1 MELLPLKPTTNGG
14 DGGEGAASPVDNGS
28 PQTVAVDTSPAALTT
43 SGLTKSFGGVVA
55 VNAIDFRAEPGQIH
69 GLLGEN
75 GAGKSTFIK
84 LLAGVLRADE
94 GEIHLGGEL
103 LGYRTGRTRSSH
115 VAAVF
120 QELSLVPDF
129 TVAENIWIGQEPLN
143 RIGGVSTR
151 RLRRKTRAL
160 FEELEIEGINPDR
173 EVRLLSVAERHLVEA
188 AKALSAAPHVIILD
202 ETTSALGPRETEWL
216 LRRARMLADAGRIVL
231 FISHRLAEVRDVA
244 DCITVLRGG
253 ENVGTRVRGEYD
265 EDDLIRLMLARRLET
280 FFPPKDWQP
289 SDGVALKVRG
299 LGDGYR
305 LRGVDLDIHEGEILG
320 IGGLQGQGQAQL
332 FLTLYGAHPMRE
344 GSIEL
349 MGKPVR
355 IRRVR
360 DALSAQIGL
369 ALVPEDR
376 RRQGLLLTKP
386 LRENITLAVLE
397 HLARFGVIDRKR
409 ELAAVND
416 AIKRFHIVA
425 QGPEQEVQW
434 LSGGNQQKVLIAKLL
449 MTNAHILLLFDV
461 TRGVDVG
468 TKPQIFGF
476 MRELAG
482 KGYSILFYSTDAT
495 ELAHMTD
502 RVAVMAEGR
511 IVTTLDGSR
520 LSEEA
525 ILRAAVQAGGQTG

>member
-1 MELLPLKPTTNGG
+1 MTPTS
-14 DGGEGAASPVDNGS
+14 DGGHGVDGTATPLDNGS
-28 PQTVAVDTSPAALTT
+28 LEAIAGTSTPAGLTT

-55 VNAIDFRAEPGQIH
+55 VHEIDFRAEPGAIH

-84 LLAGVLRADE
+84 LLAGVLRADA
-94 GEIHLGGEL
+94 GEIRLGDDV
-103 LGYRTGRTRSSH
+103 LGYGTGRSRSSR

-129 TVAENIWIGQEPLN
+129 TVAENVWIRQEPLN
-143 RIGGVSTR
+143 KMGGVSRRALRKKTR
-151 RLRRKTRAL
+151 RL
-160 FEELEIEGINPDR
+160 FEELGLEGINPDR
-173 EVRLLSVAERHLVEA
+173 EVRLLSVAERHLVET
-188 AKALSAAPHVIILD
+188 AKALSASPDVIILD
-202 ETTSALGPRETEWL
+202 ETTSALGPKETEWL
-216 LRRARMLADAGRIVL
+216 LARARMLADAGRIVL

-244 DCITVLRGG
+244 DRITVLRGG
-253 ENVGTRVRGEYD
+253 ENVGTRVRGEYE
-265 EDDLIRLMLARRLET
+265 EDDLIALMLARRLGT
-280 FFPPKDWQP
+280 FFPPRGSKP
-289 SDGVALKVRG
+289 SADVALKVRG

-305 LRGVDLDIHEGEILG
+305 LRSVDLDVHKGEILG
-320 IGGLQGQGQAQL
+320 VGGLQGQGQAQL

-355 IRRVR
+355 IRNVR
-360 DALSAQIGL
+360 EALSAQVGL

-386 LRENITLAVLE
+386 VRENLTLAVLQN
-397 HLARFGVIDRKR
+397 LARFGVIDKKR
-409 ELAAVND
+409 EHDAVD
-416 AIKRFHIVA
+416 SAIRRFQIVA
-425 QGPEQEVQW
+425 RDQEQEVQW

-449 MTNAHILLLFDV
+449 MTDARILLLFDV

-468 TKPQIFGF
+468 TKPQIFEF
-476 MRELAG
+476 MREFAAR
-482 KGYSILFYSTDAT
+482 GYSMLFYSTDAS
-495 ELAHMTD
+495 ELAHMSD
-502 RVAVMAEGR
+502 RVAVMAEGK

-525 ILRAAVQAGGQTG
+525 ILRAAVQAGDQTA

>member
-1 MELLPLKPTTNGG
+1 
-14 DGGEGAASPVDNGS
+14 
-28 PQTVAVDTSPAALTT
+28 
-43 SGLTKSFGGVVA
+43 LTKSFGGVVA
-55 VNAIDFRAEPGQIH
+55 VRAIDFRAEPGQIH

-84 LLAGVLRADE
+84 LLAGVLRADA
-94 GEIHLGGEL
+94 GEIHLGDEL
-103 LGYRTGRTRSSH
+103 LAYRTRRSGSSS

-120 QELSLVPDF
+120 QELSLIPDF

-143 RIGGVSTR
+143 RLGGVSTR
-151 RLRRKTRAL
+151 RLRRKTREL
-160 FEELEIEGINPDR
+160 FEELGIEGINPDR
-173 EVRLLSVAERHLVEA
+173 EVRLLSVADRHLVET
-188 AKALSAAPHVIILD
+188 AKALSGSPQVIILD

-216 LRRARMLADAGRIVL
+216 IGRARMLADEGRIVL

-253 ENVGTRVRGEYD
+253 ENVGTRVRGEY
-265 EDDLIRLMLARRLET
+265 EEGDLIALMLARRLAA
-280 FFPPKDWQP
+280 FFPAKDWQP
-289 SDGVALKVRG
+289 SEGVALKVRG

-305 LRGVDLDIHEGEILG
+305 LRGVDLDLHEGEILG

-355 IRRVR
+355 IRKVR

-376 RRQGLLLTKP
+376 RRQGLLLSKP
-386 LRENITLAVLE
+386 LRENITLAVLDR
-397 HLARFGVIDRKR
+397 LSRFGVIDRKR
-409 ELAAVND
+409 EAASVAG
-416 AIKRFHIVA
+416 AIKRLQIVA
-425 QGPEQEVQW
+425 RDPEQEVQW

-449 MTNAHILLLFDV
+449 MTNARILLLFDV

-476 MRELAG
+476 MRELVS
-482 KGYSILFYSTDAT
+482 KGYSILFYSTDAS
-495 ELAHMTD
+495 ELEHMAD

-511 IVTTLDGSR
+511 IVTTLDGAR
-520 LSEEA
+520 LNEET
-525 ILRAAVQAGGQTG
+525 ILRAAVQAGDHVG